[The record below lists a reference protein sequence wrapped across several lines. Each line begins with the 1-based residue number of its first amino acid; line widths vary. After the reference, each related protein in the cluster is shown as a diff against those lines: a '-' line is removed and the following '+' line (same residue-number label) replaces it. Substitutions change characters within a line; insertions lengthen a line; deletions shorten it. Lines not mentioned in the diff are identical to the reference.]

1 MTPWS
6 SLAATL
12 AISLAGGLCAARSQV
27 TAESA
32 AARHRFE
39 QPCMGT
45 LFTIVIYSDQ
55 PAEEIEAAANAA
67 FEIGG
72 NLDATLSDY
81 RRDSEVGVFNH
92 SKPGTPLPLSSTL
105 AEILSRSAEIAAET
119 EGSFDP
125 ARGALTRLWRLSKRT
140 GRLPSRGEITRAK
153 LASGLRR
160 ISIDLKSSTITRHS
174 ADTRLDFGGI
184 AKGFAADR
192 MLAFLKRRGL
202 GSASVAAGG
211 DVATGD
217 PPPGQS
223 GWKVE
228 IRARGDDDTPSAI
241 VEIAN
246 AAVSTSGDVEQAI
259 EIDGVRYSHLID
271 HRTGLGMLA
280 RRAATVIAPSAT
292 ESDALA
298 TALCLWG
305 KMGLEIIEK
314 RPKSEAA
321 ILSHSSSDRP
331 DATISSGFDA
341 FSP

>member
-6 SLAATL
+6 SLAAIL
-12 AISLAGGLCAARSQV
+12 AVLLAGQLCAAPERE
-27 TAESA
+27 TTELA

-39 QPCMGT
+39 KPCMGT
-45 LFTIVIYSDQ
+45 LFTIVIYSNR
-55 PAEEIEAAANAA
+55 PAEKIEAAANAA

-72 NLDATLSDY
+72 KLDAELSDY
-81 RRDSEVGVFNH
+81 RRDSEVGGFNH
-92 SKPGTPLPLSSTL
+92 SKPGTPLRLSPTL
-105 AEILSRSAEIAAET
+105 ADILSRSAEIAQAT
-119 EGSFDP
+119 EGAFDP
-125 ARGALTRLWRLSKRT
+125 TRGALTRLWRLSKRT
-140 GRLPSRGEITRAK
+140 GKLPSREEITRAK
-153 LASGLRR
+153 LASGLDRMT
-160 ISIDLKSSTITRHS
+160 IDLKTSTITRHS
-174 ADTRLDFGGI
+174 PHTRLDFGGI

-192 MLAFLKRRGL
+192 MLAFLKERGL

-211 DVATGD
+211 DVAAGD
-217 PPPGQS
+217 PPPGRL

-228 IRARGDDDTPSAI
+228 IRAHGDDQAPRTV

-246 AAVSTSGDVEQAI
+246 AAVSTSGNVEQSI

-280 RRAATVIAPSAT
+280 QRAATVIAPSAT

-298 TALCLWG
+298 TALCLLG
-305 KMGLEIIEK
+305 KDSIAIIEK

-321 ILSHSSSDRP
+321 IFSLAP
-331 DATISSGFDA
+331 TGQQKATLSSGFGA